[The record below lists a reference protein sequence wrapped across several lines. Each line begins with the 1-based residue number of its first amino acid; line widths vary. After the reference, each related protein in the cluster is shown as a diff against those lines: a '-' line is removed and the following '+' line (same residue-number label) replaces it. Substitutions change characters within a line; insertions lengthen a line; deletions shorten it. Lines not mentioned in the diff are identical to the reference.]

1 MTRRLAAALAAALVL
16 AACGSGD
23 PPPRNPLASTP
34 EASPAAEATST
45 PSPAAPSP
53 SPAASPVAPTAT
65 PDGASTP
72 APTPTPAPVAEAPG
86 ARSVE
91 AFTGNAIELMAEWLG
106 VPASELGVES
116 AEGLVWPD
124 ACAGTAS
131 PNAVCAAVLTP
142 GYRVVLLDAF
152 GHAHGVH
159 ASAGGLVRWRG
170 EETAT
175 GEIAAVAGAAI
186 TLAADGGG
194 EIALRAAP
202 GTRFEDA
209 SGPLAP
215 SAITAGQ
222 RVAAGFDGSPTGGAE
237 RVLAWL
243 VVLEGP

>member
-1 MTRRLAAALAAALVL
+1 MTRRLTAALAAALVL

-23 PPPRNPLASTP
+23 PPPRSPLASTP
-34 EASPAAEATST
+34 EAPPPAEATS
-45 PSPAAPSP
+45 SP
-53 SPAASPVAPTAT
+53 SPAASSPSPTVAPAT
-65 PDGASTP
+65 PDEASTP
-72 APTPTPAPVAEAPG
+72 APTPTPAPAAEAPG

-142 GYRVVLLDAF
+142 GYRVVLRDAF

-159 ASAGGLVRWRG
+159 AAAGGLVRWRG

-175 GEIAAVAGAAI
+175 GEVASVAGAAV

-215 SAITAGQ
+215 SAIAAGQ
-222 RVAAGFDGSPTGGAE
+222 RVAAGFDGSPAGGAE